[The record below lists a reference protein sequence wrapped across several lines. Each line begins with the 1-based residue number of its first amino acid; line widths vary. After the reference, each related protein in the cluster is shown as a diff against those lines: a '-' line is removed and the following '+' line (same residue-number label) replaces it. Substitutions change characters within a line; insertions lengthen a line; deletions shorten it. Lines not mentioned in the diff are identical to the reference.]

1 MKIRHNGRIENLD
14 QTSEKGRTLVD
25 LALRNGIIRTH
36 IEQVQNE
43 PMVMPLCNYK
53 GQAKFEFEGRP
64 YLALGYSGSY
74 ATNEDGYIMFIV
86 DPHVEC

>member
-14 QTSEKGRTLVD
+14 QTTEKGRALVD

-43 PMVMPLCNYK
+43 PITAPYVDYK
-53 GQAKFEFEGRP
+53 GQAKFEFEGKP
-64 YLALGYSGSY
+64 YLALGYSAAY
-74 ATNEDGYIMFIV
+74 ARNENGYIMFIV
-86 DPHVEC
+86 DPHVAC